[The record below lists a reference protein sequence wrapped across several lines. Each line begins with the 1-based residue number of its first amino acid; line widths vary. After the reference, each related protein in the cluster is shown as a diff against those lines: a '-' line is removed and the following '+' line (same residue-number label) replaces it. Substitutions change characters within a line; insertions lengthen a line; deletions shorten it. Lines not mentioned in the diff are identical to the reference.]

1 MTQAIERA
9 DLPALSVKRQAS
21 NLAQVTGFNDRV
33 IHLIRQTICP
43 GATALELATFLYN
56 ARRLGLDPMT
66 RQIYFI
72 QYDRNSPGEIVV
84 GINGYR
90 AQAEESG
97 CYAGSDEA
105 VFEYEDV
112 GQPKGAP
119 SKATVTVWK
128 IVAGQ
133 RVPFTGSARWT
144 EFYPGEGKKGEQYRK
159 RPHNQ
164 LAIRAESHALR
175 KGFPQQTDRLQ
186 VQPAPG
192 AWEEAAAADERVRD
206 DPAKIARDA
215 RTYDQ
220 VYAAEDD
227 VVVSGDHVV
236 DRQTGEVLSR
246 STEPASAQDLTAP
259 EPPGAAADPASPSP
273 APPEHLIDKYRR
285 NRELVRRAR
294 ELHLDGFEPLAL
306 GKADDVVEAANL
318 EIEDRIARFEFE
330 HAEVERQR
338 ASEGLL

>member
-1 MTQAIERA
+1 MTQAIERVA
-9 DLPALSVKRQAS
+9 DLPAVNGKRIS

-33 IHLIRQTICP
+33 IQLIRQTVCP
-43 GATALELATFLYN
+43 GASALELATFLYN

-72 QYDRNSPGEIVV
+72 KYDPKAPGEIVV

-105 VFEYEDV
+105 VYEYEQV
-112 GQPKGAP
+112 GQPGGAP

-133 RVPFTGSARWT
+133 RVPFTAAARWE

-175 KGFPQQTDRLQ
+175 KGFPQQTERLQ
-186 VQPAPG
+186 MQPPPA
-192 AWEEAAAADERVRD
+192 AWEQAVEADERARD
-206 DPAKIARDA
+206 DPDKIARDA

-220 VYAAEDD
+220 VFAVEED
-227 VVVSGDHVV
+227 VVVSGGRVV
-236 DRQTGEVLSR
+236 DRQTGEVLS
-246 STEPASAQDLTAP
+246 EPSSAQDLTAP
-259 EPPGAAADPASPSP
+259 EPSGAAAPPSP
-273 APPEHLIDKYRR
+273 VAPPDQENPLIGKYRR
-285 NRELVRRAR
+285 NRELIKRAR
-294 ELHLDGFEPLAL
+294 ELGIDGFEPLAL
-306 GKADDVVEAANL
+306 GKAEDVVEAANL
-318 EIEDRIARFEFE
+318 ELEDRIARYEFE
-330 HAEVERQR
+330 HGEVERQK